1 MSEVQAELRSLLDS
15 REFRQS
21 KGLSKLLRYICG
33 KALVGDPEPITEYT
47 IAMDVLGKPQ
57 GFKENKDASVRV
69 EVHRLRKRLAEFYRN
84 EGASHRVRIA
94 IPTGHYTPE
103 FILQEDGAP
112 VEAEMEAAVP
122 AEVAD
127 LTPVAEPAWEP
138 AAVVLQPRP
147 ANRWRG
153 PVKIACGAIVAGA
166 AILAMGALL
175 RPPEPL
181 ESLWRPV
188 VAASSPTLLCIGDM
202 AGGHQ
207 FAADPSDTARLTVL
221 DFHGLRSQ
229 SVLITDAA
237 TMTRFAGLL
246 QSKGKAYRV
255 ASQSETT
262 FEDLQNG
269 PAVLIGLAN
278 NDWTER
284 LVGKLRFWLE
294 HTAPGGKLIIRDR
307 EHPDRTEW
315 NLDYSSPLL
324 KVTKDYALVMRVADP
339 KTEQTVISA
348 AGISVFGT
356 LAAGDFLTNAEEFRK
371 IEAIA
376 PKGWR
381 KKNFELVLS
390 TDVIRG
396 KSGHANIVAWHFW

>member
-1 MSEVQAELRSLLDS
+1 
-15 REFRQS
+15 
-21 KGLSKLLRYICG
+21 
-33 KALVGDPEPITEYT
+33 
-47 IAMDVLGKPQ
+47 
-57 GFKENKDASVRV
+57 
-69 EVHRLRKRLAEFYRN
+69 
-84 EGASHRVRIA
+84 VRIV

-103 FILQEDGAP
+103 FVIQDEGVPVEPEMDAVEVAAP
-112 VEAEMEAAVP
+112 VEVP
-122 AEVAD
+122 EIIA
-127 LTPVAEPAWEP
+127 PVEPVWEP
-138 AAVVLQPRP
+138 APVVITPRLTR
-147 ANRWRG
+147 RW
-153 PVKIACGAIVAGA
+153 PLSAKIVACALA
-166 AILAMGALL
+166 AAALTLAIRTVA
-175 RPPEPL
+175 RSSDPL

-188 VAASSPTLLCIGDM
+188 LASSSPTLLCIGDM

-207 FAADPSDTARLTVL
+207 FAADKADETQMTVL

-229 SVLITDAA
+229 SVLINDAA

-255 ASQSETT
+255 VSQSETT
-262 FEDLQNG
+262 FADLQNG

-284 LVGKLRFWLE
+284 LVGKLRFWLQ
-294 HTAPGGKLIIRDR
+294 HTGAGGKLIIRDR
-307 EHPDRTEW
+307 EHPDRIDW
-315 NLDYSSPLL
+315 NMDYSAPLL
-324 KVTKDYALVMRVADP
+324 QVTKDYALVMRVLDP

-371 IEAIA
+371 IEAVA

-381 KKNFELVLS
+381 KMNFELVLS